1 MNRRAASF
9 ILGIAL
15 ALLVGAGLWWFLS
28 GRSGGSGGIA
38 GGSAEEAG
46 PTEKVVFNLYFAEG
60 SQLRS
65 EPRELEVTESPKDR
79 VRKIVQALLEGPRQ
93 QGLAPLFP
101 KGITVGSVQIGD
113 DGTAY
118 VDLRWPEH
126 DEPPASGSTEEIQRV
141 YGMVN
146 SISEN
151 VPQATQVVLLWNGL
165 QRATFS
171 GHLDTSRPLTPDRS
185 ILAR

>member
-1 MNRRAASF
+1 MNRRTASF

-15 ALLVGAGLWWFLS
+15 ALLVSAGLWWFLA
-28 GRSGGSGGIA
+28 GRSERRA
-38 GGSAEEAG
+38 GPAGRPEEAG
-46 PTEKVVFNLYFAEG
+46 PTEKVVFNLYFAQG
-60 SQLRS
+60 GQLRA

-79 VRKIVQALLEGPRQ
+79 IRKVVQALLEGPRQ
-93 QGLAPLFP
+93 RGLAPLFP
-101 KGITVGSVQIGD
+101 KEVTLGSVQLSD

-118 VDLRWPEH
+118 LDLRWPEH

-141 YGMVN
+141 YGIVN
-146 SISEN
+146 SVAYN
-151 VPQATQVVLLWNGL
+151 VPQASQVVLLWNGL

>member
-15 ALLVGAGLWWFLS
+15 ALLVGAGLWWFLGS
-28 GRSGGSGGIA
+28 RSERRGGPA
-38 GGSAEEAG
+38 ERPEEAG

-60 SQLRS
+60 GQLRS
-65 EPRELEVTESPKDR
+65 EPRELEVTEHPKDR
-79 VRKIVQALLEGPRQ
+79 IRKVVQALLEGPRQ
-93 QGLAPLFP
+93 KGLAPLFP
-101 KGITVGSVQIGD
+101 KGVTLGSVQLGE

-126 DEPPASGSTEEIQRV
+126 NEPPASGSTEEIQRV

-146 SISEN
+146 SICDN
-151 VPQATQVVLLWNGL
+151 VSQAKRVVLLWNGL

-185 ILAR
+185 ILVR

>member
-15 ALLVGAGLWWFLS
+15 ALTLSAGLWWFLA
-28 GRSGGSGGIA
+28 GRSERSTGPA
-38 GGSAEEAG
+38 GGRPEEAG
-46 PTEKVVFNLYFAEG
+46 PTERVVFNLYFAEG
-60 SQLRS
+60 GQLRA
-65 EPRELEVTESPKDR
+65 EPRELEVTESPKNR
-79 VRKIVQALLEGPRQ
+79 IRKIVEALLEGPRQ
-93 QGLAPLFP
+93 RGLAPLFP
-101 KGITVGSVQIGD
+101 KEVTLGSVQLGD

-118 VDLRWPEH
+118 LDLRWPEH

-141 YGMVN
+141 YGVVN
-146 SISEN
+146 SVADN

-171 GHLDTSRPLTPDRS
+171 GHLDTSSPLTPDRS